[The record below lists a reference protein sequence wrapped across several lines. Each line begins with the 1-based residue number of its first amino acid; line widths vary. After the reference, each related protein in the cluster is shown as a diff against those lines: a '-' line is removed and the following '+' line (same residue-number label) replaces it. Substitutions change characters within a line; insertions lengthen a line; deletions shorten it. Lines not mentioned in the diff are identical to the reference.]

1 MEDADEEGMSVGLLN
16 GLVTVAVIA
25 SADEPFTI
33 PEGVPELL
41 DTDEGPAVVNVMI
54 IVTVGVGHLTSPQ
67 EYGASSGNPREP

>member
-1 MEDADEEGMSVGLLN
+1 MEDANEQCMSVGLLN

-25 SADEPFTI
+25 TTDEPFAT

-41 DTDEGPAVVNVMI
+41 DTDEAAVVNVI
-54 IVTVGVGHLTSPQ
+54 VIVTVGVGHLTSPR